1 MTPFPKPDPPVA
13 CSLSASEMAARGDEL
28 RELSRRAL
36 VGRARTSGGVRLE
49 FAHSE
54 ATEAA
59 VRDLVRRERECCPFL
74 TFELGVDAGR
84 LTVEVSGPGDAQPLL
99 DAVYEQ
105 AAAAEP
111 RTGRQPVGT

>member
-1 MTPFPKPDPPVA
+1 M
-13 CSLSASEMAARGDEL
+13 S
-28 RELSRRAL
+28 RE
-36 VGRARTSGGVRLE
+36 RTEGGVRLE

-54 ATEAA
+54 AIEAA
-59 VRDLVRRERECCPFL
+59 VRELVRRERECCPFL
-74 TFELGVDAGR
+74 TFGLGVGAGR